1 MLMNHWILTLVKDSC
16 FKSTEQCLEG
26 YFLLRKVFSTLCLEG
41 YLLLRKVF
49 STVCLEGYL
58 LLRKEEQ

>member
-26 YFLLRKVFSTLCLEG
+26 YFLLRKVFST
-41 YLLLRKVF
+41 
-49 STVCLEGYL
+49 VCLEGYL